1 MVKKYLSY
9 MITSSTPSYGNRN
22 HLELVKNGD
31 SRISTTLHLGTHI
44 DFPFHFFENGQTIK
58 DFDLDFWFFEKPLFI
73 EIEPR
78 DFLIYDE
85 VIEKLEKIK
94 NRDYDILIV
103 KTGIC
108 DIRESEDF
116 WKKNYGFSADLYDY
130 LIKNFPNIRVFGFD
144 SISISSWQN
153 RPAGREAHKRFLNP
167 EQPILILEDMDL
179 RNIKNIQSVEIHPIR
194 IENADGSFCTVI
206 GEIEN

>member
-1 MVKKYLSY
+1 ML
-9 MITSSTPSYGNRN
+9 
-22 HLELVKNGD
+22 
-31 SRISTTLHLGTHI
+31 
-44 DFPFHFFENGQTIK
+44 
-58 DFDLDFWFFEKPLFI
+58 DLDFWFFEQPLFI
-73 EIEPR
+73 EIKPR
-78 DFLIYDE
+78 DFLIHDE
-85 VIEKLEKIK
+85 VVEELKKIK

-153 RPAGREAHKRFLNP
+153 RPVGREAHKRFLNP
-167 EQPILILEDMDL
+167 ERPILILEDMDL

-206 GEIEN
+206 GKVKN